1 MRTETMRPGPPGGP
15 GQAAPAGREA
25 REQRIRTAVRR
36 SDAGFSLV
44 SVLVAL
50 ILLSVGVL
58 SVSNVLTQSL
68 AMQTIGSQ
76 RNQAIYIAQTMM
88 EEIRGMDPLTIV
100 AIPQQRVDESG
111 QPDANG
117 PYTKEVTLSA
127 PGSNLVGVTVIVTA
141 PRTNPIRLTTWV
153 YDGAF

>member
-1 MRTETMRPGPPGGP
+1 MRTETMRPD
-15 GQAAPAGREA
+15 PAGVPEQAVPDGQPTRED
-25 REQRIRTAVRR
+25 RIRTAVRR

-88 EEIRGMDPLTIV
+88 EEIRGMDPLTITAV
-100 AIPQQRVDESG
+100 PLQRVDESG
-111 QPDANG
+111 QPDASG
-117 PYTKEVTLSA
+117 VYTREVTLSA